1 MDYPATINLQKTPAN
16 AIFRTLSRPYS
27 MRKSPQSQSGTFLA
41 RERNLCVRERYLHV
55 ASLFNVVCSISMLHI
70 FDSLRSSIFGVKSTK
85 IALVGTIALTMGPYI
100 FGRPYST
107 LIAKKPSDAFLAFR
121 VPYPPLQFN
130 VENKKLYFDAP
141 IVSI

>member
-1 MDYPATINLQKTPAN
+1 MLEIATLSGSQFPAKTP
-16 AIFRTLSRPYS
+16 
-27 MRKSPQSQSGTFLA
+27 RKLL
-41 RERNLCVRERYLHV
+41 EWVR
-55 ASLFNVVCSISMLHI
+55 S
-70 FDSLRSSIFGVKSTK
+70 
-85 IALVGTIALTMGPYI
+85 ALTMGPYI